1 MHENMELIES
11 FYSAFQKRDHVTMA
25 SLYHPSVHFSDP
37 VFPDLDFSQVT
48 AMWQMFCETGTDLK
62 ISFEDILADDTL
74 GSATWIA
81 EYPFSQTG
89 RKVRNVI
96 SADFEFRDGKII
108 RHRDSFKFWKW
119 TRKALGVPGIF
130 LGWSPPLQNKV
141 RGLAARSLRKF
152 MENKK

>member
-1 MHENMELIES
+1 MHENTEIIRT

-37 VFPDLDFSQVT
+37 VFPDLDFSEVT
-48 AMWQMFCETGTDLK
+48 AMWHMLCETATDLK
-62 ISFEDILADDTL
+62 ITFENIEADDTK
-74 GSATWIA
+74 GSVTWIA

-96 SADFEFRDGKII
+96 YADFEFQDGKII
-108 RHRDSFKFWKW
+108 QHSDSFNFWKW
-119 TRKALGVPGIF
+119 TRMALGIPGIL

-141 RGLAARSLRKF
+141 RGMAAKSLRKF
-152 MENKK
+152 IESQK

>member
-1 MHENMELIES
+1 MHENMEIIQS

-37 VFPDLDFSQVT
+37 VFPDLDFNQVV
-48 AMWQMFCETGTDLK
+48 AMWRMFCETGTNLK
-62 ISFEDILADDTL
+62 ITFENIQSDDTL
-74 GSATWIA
+74 GNATWIA

-108 RHRDSFKFWKW
+108 RHRDSFNFWKW
-119 TRKALGVPGIF
+119 TRMALGIPGIL
-130 LGWSPPLQNKV
+130 LGWSSFLQNKV
-141 RGLAARSLRKF
+141 RGMAARSLRKF
-152 MENKK
+152 MENMK